1 MAKYIAQII
10 ILGKF
15 QFSNFTLPILIC
27 VNFFLLKILIGSQVI
42 SKAFVKALKQEY
54 AASQQAATKV
64 GGGSQGASH
73 AAANIKCD
81 LTLEEAKQILN
92 VTSLK
97 PEEVEE
103 RFNHLFNVNDK
114 AKGGSFYIQSKVV
127 RAKERIEQEL
137 KIKQN

>member
-1 MAKYIAQII
+1 M
-10 ILGKF
+10 
-15 QFSNFTLPILIC
+15 
-27 VNFFLLKILIGSQVI
+27 I

-54 AASQQAATKV
+54 ATSQQAATKV
-64 GGGSQGASH
+64 GGGSRGAFH

-97 PEEVEE
+97 PEEVNE

-114 AKGGSFYIQSKVV
+114 SKGGSFYIQSKVL